1 MTILRTNAQVQMM
14 ENENKREV
22 SDYLKD
28 ALVSKATV
36 IEPGTGES
44 LSVMGS
50 TMTFKL
56 TTASTNNQLGLYEIT
71 LAPQVTGAKLHY
83 HRFMDETFVVIQGTL
98 TIQLLDGEE
107 ELAKG
112 SIIHIPRFTPHG
124 FYNGTDEEVK
134 ALMLFNPPQHREDF
148 FRGMGA
154 VLTEEPVDASK
165 FVQLYHKYDSHP
177 IDESEAANVLQKQTL

>member
-177 IDESEAANVLQKQTL
+177 IDESEAANVLQKQAL

>member
-1 MTILRTNAQVQMM
+1 MTILRTNAQAQTM
-14 ENENKREV
+14 EYENKREV

-28 ALVSKATV
+28 ALVNKATV

-44 LSVMGS
+44 LSVLGS

-71 LAPQVTGAKLHY
+71 LAPQISGAKLHY

-98 TIQLLDGEE
+98 TIQLLDREE
-107 ELAKG
+107 EMSKG

-177 IDESEAANVLQKQTL
+177 IDESKAANVLQKQAR